1 MYASKL
7 IDSSHSLGANNFN
20 CSIQFSISFKDR
32 FFLSATSFY
41 YGVYGTV
48 CCSCIPASIQSCCT
62 YLLTYSPPLSV
73 WSILILHLDSF
84 STSALNSIRHSNT
97 FDFNLKKNTQVKREK
112 SSMKVS
118 TYRALLIEGCAN
130 GPIMSL

>member
-1 MYASKL
+1 MYAAQL
-7 IDSSHSLGANNFN
+7 IASSHSLGANDFE

-41 YGVYGTV
+41 CGVYGNV

-73 WSILILHLDSF
+73 RSILILHPDSF
-84 STSALNSIRHSNT
+84 SASALNSIRHSNT
-97 FDFNLKKNTQVKREK
+97 SDFNFKKNTQVKREK

-118 TYRALLIEGCAN
+118 TYRALLIEGYGN